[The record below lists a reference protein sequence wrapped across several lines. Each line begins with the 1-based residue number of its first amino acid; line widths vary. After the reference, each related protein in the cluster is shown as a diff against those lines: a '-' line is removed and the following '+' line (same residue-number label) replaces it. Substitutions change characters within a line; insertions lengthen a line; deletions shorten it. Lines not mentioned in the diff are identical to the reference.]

1 MDNFRQSFS
10 IGDTTTWWC
19 CRFQLLRDFL
29 IYWFILWCP
38 SFFFILYHNTL
49 PYLITFC
56 FDLAAQNLHTE
67 VLGLNLNVSK
77 IWWSVLFAL
86 GFFTVTDFLSYIGLF
101 SVNSLVV
108 VTIDALIMELYCCW
122 SLHFPEDLYNFLILS
137 RHLCSYIALLL
148 NGWSNTMVTICTSI
162 QYNLE
167 N

>member
-1 MDNFRQSFS
+1 MFYNP
-10 IGDTTTWWC
+10 IVK
-19 CRFQLLRDFL
+19 RFFDLL
-29 IYWFILWCP
+29 IYLRMSP
-38 SFFFILYHNTL
+38 PLRNTGPQHTTSSGFFAVY
-49 PYLITFC
+49 
-56 FDLAAQNLHTE
+56 LAAQNLWT
-67 VLGLNLNVSK
+67 VVFGLNFNVSK
-77 IWWSVLFAL
+77 NWCSDFLAL
-86 GFFTVTDFLSYIGLF
+86 GFFTVTDFLSDIGLF

-167 N
+167 K